1 MHLFQFSP
9 HALPWNLTW
18 LDSSFELI
26 AKCDDFYFEMM
37 AQDVGILM
45 LVLAFSIVYNQTMA
59 HNMLVWKHSQ
69 VDQKNSI

>member
-26 AKCDDFYFEMM
+26 AKCDDFYFELYEFEFKMM
-37 AQDVGILM
+37 AQVIGILM
-45 LVLAFSIVYNQTMA
+45 PVLAFSIVYNQTMA
-59 HNMLVWKHSQ
+59 HNMLV
-69 VDQKNSI
+69 

>member
-26 AKCDDFYFEMM
+26 AKCDDFFELYEFEFKMM
-37 AQDVGILM
+37 AQVVGILV
-45 LVLAFSIVYNQTMA
+45 LVLAFSIFYNQTMA
-59 HNMLVWKHSQ
+59 HNMLV
-69 VDQKNSI
+69 

>member
-26 AKCDDFYFEMM
+26 AKCDYFYFELYEIEFKMM
-37 AQDVGILM
+37 AQIVGILM
-45 LVLAFSIVYNQTMA
+45 LVLAFFVVYNQTMA
-59 HNMLVWKHSQ
+59 HNIYVGMKA
-69 VDQKNSI
+69 